1 MASKPTAFMTAGHT
15 LAFVT
20 TAGVAGL
27 AAAVAVSLAAATGA
41 TLVSAVEVG

>member
-1 MASKPTAFMTAGHT
+1 MWRTVTVSLLSLA

>member
-1 MASKPTAFMTAGHT
+1 MTAGHT

-41 TLVSAVEVG
+41 TLVSAVEVS